1 MSSAADVG
9 SKRSRVSL
17 GALKPLAP
25 YALAHRG
32 RIGLALIALTVASAA
47 TLVVPIAVRR
57 MIDFGFS
64 DSNAGLIR
72 AYFLAMIGV
81 VAVLALASGAR
92 YYLVMTLGERVVAD
106 LRADL
111 FGHLTRLD
119 PSFFDA
125 EKTGD
130 IASRLSA
137 DTTQLKATFGSSASL
152 ALRNLFL
159 FVGAMTMMVVTSPK
173 LSAFVLAA
181 IPIIVLPLYAAGRSV
196 RERSRR
202 AQDRLAD
209 ATAFATESLSAVRVM
224 QSFLAERFTASR
236 YREAAFG
243 AYEAAR
249 TMTQA
254 RAIVTAAAIFLA
266 FGSVV
271 VVLWLGA
278 QEVIARKMT
287 GGTLSQ
293 FVLFAVFGAGAL
305 GQLSEVWNEVSQ
317 AAGAAGR
324 IGEIMAVK
332 PRIVAPP
339 QPLRLAKPVRGEFA
353 FQNVCFA
360 YPGREDDAVLR
371 DVSFRI
377 APGETVAIV
386 GPSGAGKSTLFQ
398 LALRFYD
405 PASGAVTLDGVDV
418 SKLDPA
424 DLRAEIALVP
434 QDAFI
439 FGATVADNIAYGA
452 PGATREAVVAAAQ
465 QAAAD
470 GFISNL
476 PRGYDTQLGERG
488 VTLSGGE
495 RQRIAIARAILKNAP
510 VLLLDEATS
519 ALDAENET
527 LVQGALE
534 TLMKGRSTLVIAH
547 RLATIVNA
555 DRIFVIE
562 AGRLVEEG
570 SHASLMAANGLYAR
584 LARLQFETGAAA
596 LTAVARP
603 VGAVWR
609 ARIRLDSWASAT
621 YLRAFGL
628 RHAGSRRRG
637 FGADRAFSRG
647 WAPKPVTTQSRSWS

>member
-1 MSSAADVG
+1 MSSAANG

-25 YALAHRG
+25 YALAHRT
-32 RIGLALIALTVASAA
+32 RIVLALIALTIASGA

-64 DSNAGLIR
+64 ASNAGIIR

-92 YYLVMTLGERVVAD
+92 YYLVMTLGEGVVAD

-111 FGHLTRLD
+111 FTHLTSLD
-119 PSFFDA
+119 ASFFDA

-159 FVGAMTMMVVTSPK
+159 FVGAITMMVVTSPK

-181 IPIIVLPLYAAGRSV
+181 IPVIVLPLYAAGRSV

-224 QSFLAERFTASR
+224 QSFLAERFTAGR
-236 YREAAFG
+236 YREAAYG

-249 TMTQA
+249 AMTQA
-254 RAIVTAAAIFLA
+254 RAFVTAAALFLA

-278 QEVIARKMT
+278 QEVIAHRMT
-287 GGTLSQ
+287 GGALSQ

-339 QPLRLAKPVRGEFA
+339 QPVTLAKPVRGELA
-353 FQNVCFA
+353 FRDVSFA
-360 YPGREDDAVLR
+360 YPGREEGQVLGE
-371 DVSFRI
+371 VNFRV
-377 APGETVAIV
+377 APGEVVAIV

-405 PASGAVTLDGVDV
+405 PLSGAVTLDGIDIAR
-418 SKLDPA
+418 LDPA

-439 FGATVADNIAYGA
+439 FGASVADNIAYGA
-452 PGATREAVVAAAQ
+452 PGAAREAVVASAR

-470 GFISNL
+470 GFISAL
-476 PRGYDTQLGERG
+476 PQGYDTLLGERG
-488 VTLSGGE
+488 ATLSGGE

-519 ALDAENET
+519 ALDAESET

-534 TLMKGRSTLVIAH
+534 TLMRGRSTLVIAH

-555 DRIFVIE
+555 DRILVIE
-562 AGRLVEEG
+562 AGRIVEEG

-596 LTAVARP
+596 LTATAE
-603 VGAVWR
+603 A
-609 ARIRLDSWASAT
+609 A
-621 YLRAFGL
+621 
-628 RHAGSRRRG
+628 
-637 FGADRAFSRG
+637 
-647 WAPKPVTTQSRSWS
+647 Q

>member
-9 SKRSRVSL
+9 SKRSRASL

-32 RIGLALIALTVASAA
+32 RIGLALIALTIASAA

-111 FGHLTRLD
+111 FSHLTRLD

-159 FVGAMTMMVVTSPK
+159 FVGAMAMMVVTSPK
-173 LSAFVLAA
+173 LSIFVLAA

-202 AQDRLAD
+202 AQDKLAD

-224 QSFLAERFTASR
+224 QSFVAEQFTARR
-236 YREAAFG
+236 YRDAAFG

-254 RAIVTAAAIFLA
+254 RAIVTATAIFLA

-278 QEVIARKMT
+278 QEVIARQMT

-324 IGEIMAVK
+324 IGEIMTVK
-332 PRIVAPP
+332 PRIVAPQ
-339 QPLRLAKPVRGEFA
+339 QPMKLAKPVRGEFA
-353 FQNVCFA
+353 FKNVRFA
-360 YPGREDDAVLR
+360 YPSRDDDAVLR
-371 DVSFRI
+371 DVSFRV

-405 PASGAVTLDGVDV
+405 PASGAVTLDGIDIA
-418 SKLDPA
+418 KLDPA

-452 PGATREAVVAAAQ
+452 PGATRDAVVAAAK

-470 GFISNL
+470 GFISDL
-476 PRGYDTQLGERG
+476 PQGYDTQLGERG

-555 DRIFVIE
+555 HRILVIE
-562 AGRLVEEG
+562 AGALVEEG
-570 SHASLMAANGLYAR
+570 THATLMAANGLYAR

-596 LTAVARP
+596 LTAARAIARRTTAE
-603 VGAVWR
+603 AV
-609 ARIRLDSWASAT
+609 
-621 YLRAFGL
+621 
-628 RHAGSRRRG
+628 H
-637 FGADRAFSRG
+637 FSS
-647 WAPKPVTTQSRSWS
+647 T

>member
-1 MSSAADVG
+1 MSSADAG

-17 GALKPLAP
+17 GALRPLAP
-25 YALAHRG
+25 YALVHRT
-32 RIGLALIALTVASAA
+32 RIVLALIALAVASGA

-64 DSNAGLIR
+64 DANAGIIR

-111 FGHLTRLD
+111 FTHLTRLD
-119 PSFFDA
+119 PSFFDS

-137 DTTQLKATFGSSASL
+137 DTTQLKATFGASASL

-159 FVGAMTMMVVTSPK
+159 FVGAIAMMVVTSPK

-181 IPIIVLPLYAAGRSV
+181 IPVIVLPLYAAGRSV

-224 QSFLAERFTASR
+224 QSFLAERFTSGR

-249 TMTQA
+249 AMAQA
-254 RAIVTAAAIFLA
+254 RALVTAAALFLA

-278 QEVIARKMT
+278 QEVITHRMT
-287 GGTLSQ
+287 GGALSQ

-324 IGEIMAVK
+324 IGEILAVK
-332 PRIVAPP
+332 PRIVAPGE
-339 QPLRLAKPVRGEFA
+339 PLKLAQPVRGELA
-353 FQNVCFA
+353 FRNVSFA
-360 YPGREDDAVLR
+360 YPGREDDPILR
-371 DVSFRI
+371 EVSFRV

-405 PASGAVTLDGVDV
+405 PLSGAVTLDGVDV
-418 SKLDPA
+418 SRLDPA

-439 FGATVADNIAYGA
+439 FGASVADNIAYGT
-452 PGATREAVVAAAQ
+452 PGATREAVVAAAK

-470 GFISNL
+470 GFVSAL
-476 PRGYDTQLGERG
+476 PQGYDTQLGERG

-519 ALDAENET
+519 ALDAESET
-527 LVQGALE
+527 LVQGAFE

-555 DRIFVIE
+555 HRILVIE

-570 SHASLMAANGLYAR
+570 THTSLMAANGLYAR

-596 LTAVARP
+596 LTAEA
-603 VGAVWR
+603 A
-609 ARIRLDSWASAT
+609 
-621 YLRAFGL
+621 
-628 RHAGSRRRG
+628 
-637 FGADRAFSRG
+637 
-647 WAPKPVTTQSRSWS
+647 Q

>member
-1 MSSAADVG
+1 MSSADAG

-17 GALKPLAP
+17 TALKPLVP
-25 YALAHRG
+25 YAFAHRT
-32 RIGLALIALTVASAA
+32 RVVLALIALGVASAA

-64 DSNAGLIR
+64 DANAGLIR

-111 FGHLTRLD
+111 FSHLTRLD

-159 FVGAMTMMVVTSPK
+159 FVGAITMMVFTSPK

-181 IPIIVLPLYAAGRSV
+181 IPVIVLPLYAAGRSV

-224 QSFLAERFTASR
+224 QSFLAEKFTASR

-249 TMTQA
+249 AMTQA

-278 QEVIARKMT
+278 QEVIAGSMT
-287 GGTLSQ
+287 GGALSQ

-324 IGEIMAVK
+324 IGEIMAVQ
-332 PRIVAPP
+332 PRIVAPA
-339 QPLRLAKPVRGEFA
+339 QPMKLARPVRGELA
-353 FQNVCFA
+353 FHDVCFA
-360 YPGREDDAVLR
+360 YPGHEGGAVLR
-371 DVSFRI
+371 DVSFRV

-405 PASGAVTLDGVDV
+405 PGSGSVMLDGVDIAR
-418 SKLDPA
+418 LDPV

-452 PGATREAVVAAAQ
+452 PGATREAVVAAAK

-470 GFISNL
+470 GFISAM
-476 PRGYDTQLGERG
+476 PQGYDTALGERG

-519 ALDAENET
+519 ALDAESET

-547 RLATIVNA
+547 RLATIVTVH
-555 DRIFVIE
+555 RILVIE
-562 AGRLVEEG
+562 AGRVVEEG
-570 SHASLMAANGLYAR
+570 SHASLMAANGLYSR

-596 LTAVARP
+596 LTAA
-603 VGAVWR
+603 AE
-609 ARIRLDSWASAT
+609 AA
-621 YLRAFGL
+621 
-628 RHAGSRRRG
+628 
-637 FGADRAFSRG
+637 
-647 WAPKPVTTQSRSWS
+647 Q

>member
-1 MSSAADVG
+1 MPN
-9 SKRSRVSL
+9 SKTSRSSL
-17 GALKPLAP
+17 GALRPLAP
-25 YALAHRG
+25 YAFVHRV
-32 RIGLALIALTVASAA
+32 RIGLALVALIIASAA

-64 DSNAGLIR
+64 ADNAGLIR
-72 AYFLAMIGV
+72 VYFLAMIGV

-111 FGHLTRLD
+111 FTHLTRLD
-119 PSFFDA
+119 PGFFDA
-125 EKTGD
+125 EKTGE

-137 DTTQLKATFGSSASL
+137 DTTQLKATFGSSASV

-159 FVGAMTMMVVTSPK
+159 FAGAITMMVITSPK

-196 RERSRR
+196 RQRSRR
-202 AQDRLAD
+202 AQDRLAE

-224 QSFLAERFTASR
+224 QSFVAESFTAGR
-236 YREAAFG
+236 YREAAYG

-249 TMTQA
+249 AMIQA
-254 RAIVTAAAIFLA
+254 RAFVTAAALFLA

-278 QEVIARKMT
+278 QDVIAHRMT
-287 GGTLSQ
+287 GGALSQ
-293 FVLFAVFGAGAL
+293 FVLFAVFAAGAL

-317 AAGAAGR
+317 AAGAGAR

-339 QPLRLAKPVRGEFA
+339 KPARLVRPVRGELA
-353 FQNVCFA
+353 FRDVSFA
-360 YPGREDDAVLR
+360 YPGREDGAVLR
-371 DVSFRI
+371 NVSFRA
-377 APGETVAIV
+377 APGEVVAIV

-405 PASGAVTLDGVDV
+405 PSSGVVALDGVDI
-418 SKLDPA
+418 STLDPA
-424 DLRAEIALVP
+424 ELRAEIALVP

-439 FGATVADNIAYGA
+439 FGASVADNIAYGA
-452 PGATREAVVAAAQ
+452 PGASREAIVAAAR

-470 GFISNL
+470 GFVAAL
-476 PRGYDTQLGERG
+476 PQGYDTELGERG

-495 RQRIAIARAILKNAP
+495 RQRLAIARAILKDAP
-510 VLLLDEATS
+510 ALLLDEATS
-519 ALDAENET
+519 SLDAESET

-534 TLMKGRSTLVIAH
+534 RLMKGRTTLVIAH

-555 DRIFVIE
+555 DRILVIE
-562 AGRLVEEG
+562 AGCVVEEG
-570 SHASLMAANGLYAR
+570 THASLLAANGLYAR

-596 LTAVARP
+596 LTAMA
-603 VGAVWR
+603 A
-609 ARIRLDSWASAT
+609 
-621 YLRAFGL
+621 
-628 RHAGSRRRG
+628 
-637 FGADRAFSRG
+637 
-647 WAPKPVTTQSRSWS
+647 Q

>member
-1 MSSAADVG
+1 MSSADAG
-9 SKRSRVSL
+9 SKASRSSL
-17 GALKPLAP
+17 AALRPLAP
-25 YALAHRG
+25 YAFVHRT
-32 RIGLALIALTVASAA
+32 RIGLALAALVAASAA

-64 DSNAGLIR
+64 ADNAGLIR
-72 AYFLAMIGV
+72 AYFLSMIGI

-111 FGHLTRLD
+111 FTHLTRLD

-159 FVGAMTMMVVTSPK
+159 FVGAITMMVITSPK

-202 AQDRLAD
+202 AQDRLAE
-209 ATAFATESLSAVRVM
+209 ATAFATESLTAVRVM
-224 QSFLAERFTASR
+224 QSFVAESFSAGR
-236 YREAAFG
+236 YRDAAYG

-249 TMTQA
+249 AMSEA
-254 RAIVTAAAIFLA
+254 RAFVTGAAIFLA
-266 FGSVV
+266 FSSVV

-278 QEVIARKMT
+278 QDVVAHRMT
-287 GGTLSQ
+287 GGALSQ

-317 AAGAAGR
+317 AAGAASR

-332 PRIVAPP
+332 PRIAAPANP
-339 QPLRLAKPVRGEFA
+339 APLPEPVRGELTFR
-353 FQNVCFA
+353 NVSFA
-360 YPGREDDAVLR
+360 YPGREDDPVLR
-371 DVSFRI
+371 DVSFRV
-377 APGETVAIV
+377 APGEVVAIV

-405 PASGAVTLDGVDV
+405 PSSGAVALDGVDI
-418 SKLDPA
+418 STLDPA
-424 DLRAEIALVP
+424 SLRAEIALVP

-439 FGATVADNIAYGA
+439 FGASVADNIAYGA
-452 PGATREAVVAAAQ
+452 PGASREAVVAAAR
-465 QAAAD
+465 QAAAH
-470 GFISNL
+470 GFIAAL
-476 PRGYDTQLGERG
+476 PEGYDTQLGERG

-495 RQRIAIARAILKNAP
+495 RQRIAIARAILKDAP

-519 ALDAENET
+519 ALDAESET

-534 TLMKGRSTLVIAH
+534 ALMKGRTTLVIAH
-547 RLATIVNA
+547 RLATIVSA
-555 DRIFVIE
+555 HRILVIE

-570 SHASLMAANGLYAR
+570 THASLLAAGGLYAR

-596 LTAVARP
+596 LTAAP
-603 VGAVWR
+603 EAV
-609 ARIRLDSWASAT
+609 
-621 YLRAFGL
+621 
-628 RHAGSRRRG
+628 
-637 FGADRAFSRG
+637 
-647 WAPKPVTTQSRSWS
+647 K

>member
-1 MSSAADVG
+1 MPSAVDSGA
-9 SKRSRVSL
+9 KRSRASL
-17 GALKPLAP
+17 SALRPLAP
-25 YALAHRG
+25 YAFAHRM
-32 RIGLALIALTVASAA
+32 RIVLALIALTIASAA
-47 TLVVPIAVRR
+47 TLVVPVAVRR

-72 AYFLAMIGV
+72 AYFLGMIGV

-92 YYLVMTLGERVVAD
+92 YYLVMTLGERVVAE

-111 FGHLTRLD
+111 FAHLTRLD

-130 IASRLSA
+130 IASRLST

-159 FVGAMTMMVVTSPK
+159 FVGAITMMVITSPK

-181 IPIIVLPLYAAGRSV
+181 IPLIVLPLYAAGRSV

-224 QSFLAERFTASR
+224 QSFLAEQFTARR
-236 YREAAFG
+236 YRDAAFG

-249 TMTQA
+249 AMTQA
-254 RAIVTAAAIFLA
+254 RALVTAAAIFLA

-278 QEVIARKMT
+278 QEVIARRMT
-287 GGTLSQ
+287 GGALSQ

-332 PRIVAPP
+332 PRIVAPS
-339 QPLRLAKPVRGEFA
+339 QPIKLTKPIRGELA
-353 FQNVCFA
+353 FRNVCFA
-360 YPGREDDAVLR
+360 YPGREDDSVLR
-371 DVSFRI
+371 GVSFRV
-377 APGETVAIV
+377 APGEVVAIV

-405 PASGAVTLDGVDV
+405 PASGAVMLDGVDISRLAPV
-418 SKLDPA
+418 

-439 FGATVADNIAYGA
+439 FGAAVADNIAYGA
-452 PGATREAVVAAAQ
+452 PGATRDAVVAAAK

-470 GFISNL
+470 GFISAL
-476 PRGYDTQLGERG
+476 PQGYDTQLGERG

-519 ALDAENET
+519 ALDAESET
-527 LVQGALE
+527 LVQDALE
-534 TLMKGRSTLVIAH
+534 TLMNGRATLVIAH

-555 DRIFVIE
+555 DRILVIE

-570 SHASLMAANGLYAR
+570 THASLMAANGLYAR

-596 LTAVARP
+596 LTAPAE
-603 VGAVWR
+603 A
-609 ARIRLDSWASAT
+609 A
-621 YLRAFGL
+621 
-628 RHAGSRRRG
+628 
-637 FGADRAFSRG
+637 
-647 WAPKPVTTQSRSWS
+647 Q

>member
-1 MSSAADVG
+1 MSSADPG
-9 SKRSRVSL
+9 SKSSRNSL
-17 GALKPLAP
+17 AALKPLAP
-25 YALAHRG
+25 YAFAHRG
-32 RIGLALIALTVASAA
+32 RIALALVALVIASAA

-111 FGHLTRLD
+111 FAHLTQLD

-159 FVGAMTMMVVTSPK
+159 FVGAITMMVVTSPK

-224 QSFLAERFTASR
+224 QSFLAEKFTASR

-243 AYEAAR
+243 AYDAAR

-254 RAIVTAAAIFLA
+254 RAIVTAAALFLA

-278 QEVIARKMT
+278 QEVVAGQMT

-324 IGEIMAVK
+324 IGEILAVK

-339 QPLRLAKPVRGEFA
+339 RPIKLGNPVRGELA
-353 FQNVCFA
+353 FHDVSFA

-371 DVSFRI
+371 GVSFRV

-405 PASGAVTLDGVDV
+405 PASGAIMLDGVNI

-439 FGATVADNIAYGA
+439 FGASVADNIAYGA
-452 PGATREAVVAAAQ
+452 PGATREAIVSAAR

-470 GFISNL
+470 RFISAL
-476 PRGYDTQLGERG
+476 PRGYDTALGERG

-495 RQRIAIARAILKNAP
+495 RQRIAIARAILKDAP

-519 ALDAENET
+519 ALDAESET

-555 DRIFVIE
+555 HRILVIE
-562 AGRLVEEG
+562 AGRVVEEG
-570 SHASLMAANGLYAR
+570 THASLMSANGLYAR

-596 LTAVARP
+596 LTAA
-603 VGAVWR
+603 A
-609 ARIRLDSWASAT
+609 
-621 YLRAFGL
+621 
-628 RHAGSRRRG
+628 
-637 FGADRAFSRG
+637 
-647 WAPKPVTTQSRSWS
+647 Q

>member
-1 MSSAADVG
+1 MSSADTG

-17 GALKPLAP
+17 AALKPLAP
-25 YALAHRG
+25 YAFVHRT
-32 RIGLALIALTVASAA
+32 RIVLALIALAIASAA

-111 FGHLTRLD
+111 FSHLTRLD
-119 PSFFDA
+119 PSFFDG

-159 FVGAMTMMVVTSPK
+159 FVGAITMMVFTSPK

-224 QSFLAERFTASR
+224 QSFLAEKFTASR

-249 TMTQA
+249 AMTQA

-278 QEVIARKMT
+278 QEVIAGSMT
-287 GGTLSQ
+287 GGALSQ

-332 PRIVAPP
+332 PRIVAPA
-339 QPLRLAKPVRGEFA
+339 QPVKLAKPVRGELA
-353 FQNVCFA
+353 FHDVRFA
-360 YPGREDDAVLR
+360 YPGRHDDAVLR
-371 DVSFRI
+371 AVSFRV

-405 PASGAVTLDGVDV
+405 PGSGSVMLDGVDI

-452 PGATREAVVAAAQ
+452 PGATRQAVVAAAK

-470 GFISNL
+470 SFISAM
-476 PRGYDTQLGERG
+476 PQGYDTALGERG

-495 RQRIAIARAILKNAP
+495 RQRIAIARAILKDAP

-519 ALDAENET
+519 ALDAESET

-555 DRIFVIE
+555 HRILVIE

-570 SHASLMAANGLYAR
+570 SHGSLMAANGLYAR

-596 LTAVARP
+596 LTAA
-603 VGAVWR
+603 AE
-609 ARIRLDSWASAT
+609 AA
-621 YLRAFGL
+621 
-628 RHAGSRRRG
+628 
-637 FGADRAFSRG
+637 
-647 WAPKPVTTQSRSWS
+647 Q

>member
-1 MSSAADVG
+1 MSSADPG

-17 GALKPLAP
+17 AALRPLAP
-25 YALAHRG
+25 YALVHRT
-32 RIGLALIALTVASAA
+32 RIVLALVALTIASGA

-64 DSNAGLIR
+64 DANAGLIR

-111 FGHLTRLD
+111 FSHLTRLD

-137 DTTQLKATFGSSASL
+137 DTTQLKATFGTSASL

-159 FVGAMTMMVVTSPK
+159 FVGAIAMMVVTSPK

-181 IPIIVLPLYAAGRSV
+181 IPVIVLPLYAAGRSV

-224 QSFLAERFTASR
+224 QSFQAERFTAGR

-249 TMTQA
+249 AMSLA
-254 RAIVTAAAIFLA
+254 RALVTTAAIFLA

-271 VVLWLGA
+271 FVLWLGA
-278 QEVIARKMT
+278 REVIAHRMT
-287 GGTLSQ
+287 GGALSQ

-324 IGEIMAVK
+324 IGEIMGVK
-332 PRIVAPP
+332 PRIVAPAEP
-339 QPLRLAKPVRGEFA
+339 IKLAKPVRGELA
-353 FQNVCFA
+353 FRNVSFA
-360 YPGREDDAVLR
+360 YPGREDDPVLR
-371 DVSFRI
+371 NVSFGV

-405 PASGAVTLDGVDV
+405 NEGGAVTLDGADV
-418 SKLDPA
+418 SRLDPA
-424 DLRAEIALVP
+424 SLRAEIALVP

-439 FGATVADNIAYGA
+439 FGASVAENIAYGA
-452 PGATREAVVAAAQ
+452 PAATREAVVAAAR

-470 GFISNL
+470 GFISAL
-476 PRGYDTQLGERG
+476 PRGYDTLLGERG

-534 TLMKGRSTLVIAH
+534 TLMKGRTTLVIAH

-555 DRIFVIE
+555 HRILVIE

-570 SHASLMAANGLYAR
+570 DHPSLMAANGLYAR

-596 LTAVARP
+596 LTA
-603 VGAVWR
+603 
-609 ARIRLDSWASAT
+609 AT
-621 YLRAFGL
+621 EA
-628 RHAGSRRRG
+628 A
-637 FGADRAFSRG
+637 
-647 WAPKPVTTQSRSWS
+647 Q

>member
-1 MSSAADVG
+1 MPSAADTG

-17 GALKPLAP
+17 GALRPLAP
-25 YALAHRG
+25 YAFAHRT
-32 RIGLALIALTVASAA
+32 RIVLALIALTIASAA

-64 DSNAGLIR
+64 AANAGLIH
-72 AYFLAMIGV
+72 AYFFAMIGV

-111 FGHLTRLD
+111 FTHLTRLD
-119 PSFFDA
+119 PSFFDT

-159 FVGAMTMMVVTSPK
+159 FVGAITMMVVTSPK
-173 LSAFVLAA
+173 LSAFVVAA
-181 IPIIVLPLYAAGRSV
+181 IPVIVLPLYAAGRSV
-196 RERSRR
+196 RQRSRR
-202 AQDRLAD
+202 AQDRLAE
-209 ATAFATESLSAVRVM
+209 ATAFAAESLSAVRVM
-224 QSFLAERFTASR
+224 QSFLAENFTAGR

-249 TMTQA
+249 AMSQA
-254 RAIVTAAAIFLA
+254 RALVTAAALFLA

-271 VVLWLGA
+271 VVLKFGA
-278 QEVIARKMT
+278 QGVIAGRMT
-287 GGTLSQ
+287 GGALSQ

-332 PRIVAPP
+332 PRIVAPA
-339 QPLRLAKPVRGEFA
+339 QPLKLAKPVRGGLSFL
-353 FQNVCFA
+353 NVSFA
-360 YPGREDDAVLR
+360 YPGREDDSVLR

-377 APGETVAIV
+377 APGEVVAIV

-405 PASGAVTLDGVDV
+405 PASGKVTLDGVDI
-418 SKLDPA
+418 SRLDPA
-424 DLRAEIALVP
+424 SLRAEIALVP

-452 PGATREAVVAAAQ
+452 PGATHEAVVDAAR

-470 GFISNL
+470 SFIAAL
-476 PRGYDTQLGERG
+476 PQGYDTPLGERG

-495 RQRIAIARAILKNAP
+495 RQRIAIARAILKDAP

-519 ALDAENET
+519 ALDAESET

-555 DRIFVIE
+555 HRILVIE
-562 AGRLVEEG
+562 AGCLVEEG

-584 LARLQFETGAAA
+584 LARLQFKTGAAA
-596 LTAVARP
+596 LTAA
-603 VGAVWR
+603 AE
-609 ARIRLDSWASAT
+609 AA
-621 YLRAFGL
+621 
-628 RHAGSRRRG
+628 
-637 FGADRAFSRG
+637 
-647 WAPKPVTTQSRSWS
+647 Q

>member
-1 MSSAADVG
+1 MSSADAG
-9 SKRSRVSL
+9 PKASRSSL
-17 GALKPLAP
+17 AALRPLAP
-25 YALAHRG
+25 YAFVHRT
-32 RIGLALIALTVASAA
+32 RIGLALAALVIASAA

-64 DSNAGLIR
+64 ADNAGLIR
-72 AYFLAMIGV
+72 AYFLSMIGI

-111 FGHLTRLD
+111 FTHLTRLD

-159 FVGAMTMMVVTSPK
+159 FVGAITMMVITSPK

-202 AQDRLAD
+202 AQDRLAE
-209 ATAFATESLSAVRVM
+209 ATAFATESLTAVRVM
-224 QSFLAERFTASR
+224 QSFVAESFSAGR
-236 YREAAFG
+236 YRDAAYG

-249 TMTQA
+249 AMSEA
-254 RAIVTAAAIFLA
+254 RAFVTGAAIFLA
-266 FGSVV
+266 FSSVV

-278 QEVIARKMT
+278 QDVVAHRMT
-287 GGTLSQ
+287 GGALSQ

-317 AAGAAGR
+317 AAGAASR

-332 PRIVAPP
+332 PRIAAPANP
-339 QPLRLAKPVRGEFA
+339 APLPEPVRGELTFR
-353 FQNVCFA
+353 NVTFA
-360 YPGREDDAVLR
+360 YPGREDDPVLR
-371 DVSFRI
+371 DVSFRV
-377 APGETVAIV
+377 APGEVVAIV

-405 PASGAVTLDGVDV
+405 PSSGAVALDGVDI
-418 SKLDPA
+418 STLDPA
-424 DLRAEIALVP
+424 SLRAEIALVP

-439 FGATVADNIAYGA
+439 FGASVADNIAYGA
-452 PGATREAVVAAAQ
+452 PGASREAVVAAAR
-465 QAAAD
+465 QAAAH
-470 GFISNL
+470 GFIAAL
-476 PRGYDTQLGERG
+476 PEGYDTQLGERG

-495 RQRIAIARAILKNAP
+495 RQRIAIARAILKDAP

-519 ALDAENET
+519 ALDAESET

-534 TLMKGRSTLVIAH
+534 ALMKGRTTLVIAH
-547 RLATIVNA
+547 RLATIVSA
-555 DRIFVIE
+555 HRILVIE

-570 SHASLMAANGLYAR
+570 THASLLAAGGLYAR

-596 LTAVARP
+596 LTAAP
-603 VGAVWR
+603 EAV
-609 ARIRLDSWASAT
+609 
-621 YLRAFGL
+621 
-628 RHAGSRRRG
+628 
-637 FGADRAFSRG
+637 
-647 WAPKPVTTQSRSWS
+647 K

>member
-1 MSSAADVG
+1 MSSATANAG
-9 SKRSRVSL
+9 SKTPPVSL
-17 GALKPLAP
+17 GALRALAP
-25 YALAHRG
+25 YAFAYRA
-32 RIGLALIALTVASAA
+32 RIAAALVALIVASGA

-57 MIDFGFS
+57 MIDYGFS
-64 DSNAGLIR
+64 DANAGLIR

-92 YYLVMTLGERVVAD
+92 YYFVMTLGERVVAD

-111 FGHLTRLD
+111 FTHLTRLD

-159 FVGAMTMMVVTSPK
+159 FAGAITMMVITSPK

-181 IPIIVLPLYAAGRSV
+181 IPMIVLPLYTAGRTV
-196 RERSRR
+196 RQRSRR
-202 AQDRLAD
+202 AQDRLAE

-224 QSFLAERFTASR
+224 QSFLAERFTAGR
-236 YREAAFG
+236 YRDAAYG

-249 TMTQA
+249 AMAEA
-254 RAIVTAAAIFLA
+254 RAFVTAAAIFLA
-266 FGSVV
+266 FSSVV

-278 QEVIARKMT
+278 QDVIARRMT
-287 GGTLSQ
+287 GGALSQ
-293 FVLFAVFGAGAL
+293 FILFAVFGAGAL
-305 GQLSEVWNEVSQ
+305 GQLSEVWNEASQ
-317 AAGAAGR
+317 AAGAAAR

-332 PRIVAPP
+332 PRIAAPLMP
-339 QPLRLAKPVRGEFA
+339 VKLAKPVRGELA
-353 FQNVCFA
+353 FRKVSFA
-360 YPGREDDAVLR
+360 YPGREEDSVLR
-371 DVSFRI
+371 DVSFSV
-377 APGETVAIV
+377 APGEVVAIV

-405 PASGAVTLDGVDV
+405 PSCGAVALDGVDISRV
-418 SKLDPA
+418 DPA
-424 DLRAEIALVP
+424 SLRAEIALVP

-439 FGATVADNIAYGA
+439 FGASVADNIAYGA
-452 PGATREAVVAAAQ
+452 PGATRQAIVEAAR

-470 GFISNL
+470 GFIAAL
-476 PRGYDTQLGERG
+476 PQGYDTPLGERG

-495 RQRIAIARAILKNAP
+495 RQRIAIARALLKDAP

-519 ALDAENET
+519 ALDAESET
-527 LVQGALE
+527 VVQGALE
-534 TLMKGRSTLVIAH
+534 TLMKGRTTLVIAH

-555 DRIFVIE
+555 RRILVIE

-570 SHASLMAANGLYAR
+570 THASLLAANGLYAR

-596 LTAVARP
+596 LTAA
-603 VGAVWR
+603 AE
-609 ARIRLDSWASAT
+609 AA
-621 YLRAFGL
+621 
-628 RHAGSRRRG
+628 
-637 FGADRAFSRG
+637 
-647 WAPKPVTTQSRSWS
+647 Q

>member
-1 MSSAADVG
+1 MSSADTG

-17 GALKPLAP
+17 AALKPLAP
-25 YALAHRG
+25 YAFVHRT
-32 RIGLALIALTVASAA
+32 RIVLALIALAIASAA

-111 FGHLTRLD
+111 FSHLTRLD
-119 PSFFDA
+119 PSFFDG

-159 FVGAMTMMVVTSPK
+159 FVGAITMMVFTSPK

-224 QSFLAERFTASR
+224 QSFLAEKFTASR

-249 TMTQA
+249 AMTQA

-278 QEVIARKMT
+278 QEVIAGAMT
-287 GGTLSQ
+287 GG
-293 FVLFAVFGAGAL
+293 AMMGGPMGGPPPGAPDQAP
-305 GQLSEVWNEVSQ
+305 
-317 AAGAAGR
+317 AAGQDQS
-324 IGEIMAVK
+324 
-332 PRIVAPP
+332 PP
-339 QPLRLAKPVRGEFA
+339 Q
-353 FQNVCFA
+353 
-360 YPGREDDAVLR
+360 
-371 DVSFRI
+371 
-377 APGETVAIV
+377 
-386 GPSGAGKSTLFQ
+386 
-398 LALRFYD
+398 
-405 PASGAVTLDGVDV
+405 DGSD
-418 SKLDPA
+418 
-424 DLRAEIALVP
+424 
-434 QDAFI
+434 Q
-439 FGATVADNIAYGA
+439 
-452 PGATREAVVAAAQ
+452 
-465 QAAAD
+465 
-470 GFISNL
+470 
-476 PRGYDTQLGERG
+476 
-488 VTLSGGE
+488 
-495 RQRIAIARAILKNAP
+495 
-510 VLLLDEATS
+510 
-519 ALDAENET
+519 
-527 LVQGALE
+527 
-534 TLMKGRSTLVIAH
+534 
-547 RLATIVNA
+547 
-555 DRIFVIE
+555 
-562 AGRLVEEG
+562 
-570 SHASLMAANGLYAR
+570 
-584 LARLQFETGAAA
+584 
-596 LTAVARP
+596 
-603 VGAVWR
+603 
-609 ARIRLDSWASAT
+609 
-621 YLRAFGL
+621 
-628 RHAGSRRRG
+628 
-637 FGADRAFSRG
+637 
-647 WAPKPVTTQSRSWS
+647 

>member
-1 MSSAADVG
+1 MPSAADTG

-25 YALAHRG
+25 YAFAHRT
-32 RIGLALIALTVASAA
+32 RIVLALIALTIASAA

-64 DSNAGLIR
+64 AANAGLIH
-72 AYFLAMIGV
+72 AYFFAMIGV

-111 FGHLTRLD
+111 FTHLTRLD
-119 PSFFDA
+119 PSFFDT

-159 FVGAMTMMVVTSPK
+159 FVGAITMMVVTSPK
-173 LSAFVLAA
+173 LSAFVVAA
-181 IPIIVLPLYAAGRSV
+181 IPVIVLPLYAAGRSV
-196 RERSRR
+196 RQRSRR
-202 AQDRLAD
+202 AQDRLAE
-209 ATAFATESLSAVRVM
+209 ATAFAAESLSAVRVM
-224 QSFLAERFTASR
+224 QSFLAENFTAGR

-249 TMTQA
+249 AMSQA
-254 RAIVTAAAIFLA
+254 RALVTAAALFLA

-271 VVLWLGA
+271 VVLKFGA
-278 QEVIARKMT
+278 QEVIAGRMT
-287 GGTLSQ
+287 GGALSQ

-332 PRIVAPP
+332 PRIVAPA
-339 QPLRLAKPVRGEFA
+339 QPLKLAKPVRGGLSFL
-353 FQNVCFA
+353 NVSFA
-360 YPGREDDAVLR
+360 YPGREDDSVLR

-377 APGETVAIV
+377 APGEVVAIV

-405 PASGAVTLDGVDV
+405 PASGKVTLDGVDI
-418 SKLDPA
+418 SRLDPA
-424 DLRAEIALVP
+424 SLRAEIALVP

-452 PGATREAVVAAAQ
+452 PGATHEAVVDAAR

-470 GFISNL
+470 SFIAAL
-476 PRGYDTQLGERG
+476 PQGYDTPLGERG

-495 RQRIAIARAILKNAP
+495 RQRIAIARAILKDAP

-519 ALDAENET
+519 ALDAESET

-555 DRIFVIE
+555 HRILVIE

-584 LARLQFETGAAA
+584 LARLQFKTGAAA
-596 LTAVARP
+596 LTAA
-603 VGAVWR
+603 AE
-609 ARIRLDSWASAT
+609 AA
-621 YLRAFGL
+621 
-628 RHAGSRRRG
+628 
-637 FGADRAFSRG
+637 
-647 WAPKPVTTQSRSWS
+647 Q

>member
-1 MSSAADVG
+1 
-9 SKRSRVSL
+9 
-17 GALKPLAP
+17 
-25 YALAHRG
+25 
-32 RIGLALIALTVASAA
+32 
-47 TLVVPIAVRR
+47 
-57 MIDFGFS
+57 
-64 DSNAGLIR
+64 
-72 AYFLAMIGV
+72 
-81 VAVLALASGAR
+81 
-92 YYLVMTLGERVVAD
+92 MTLGERVVAD

-111 FGHLTRLD
+111 FSHLTRLD

-137 DTTQLKATFGSSASL
+137 DTTQLKATFGASASL

-159 FVGAMTMMVVTSPK
+159 FVGAIAMMVVTSPK

-181 IPIIVLPLYAAGRSV
+181 IPVIVLPLYAAGRSV

-224 QSFLAERFTASR
+224 QSFQAERFTAGR

-249 TMTQA
+249 AMSLA
-254 RAIVTAAAIFLA
+254 RALVTTAAIFLA

-271 VVLWLGA
+271 FVLWLGA
-278 QEVIARKMT
+278 REVIAHRMT
-287 GGTLSQ
+287 GGALSQ

-324 IGEIMAVK
+324 IGEIMGVK
-332 PRIVAPP
+332 PRIVAPAEP
-339 QPLRLAKPVRGEFA
+339 IKLAKPVRGELA
-353 FQNVCFA
+353 FRNVSFA
-360 YPGREDDAVLR
+360 YPGREDDPVLR
-371 DVSFRI
+371 NVSFGV

-405 PASGAVTLDGVDV
+405 NEGGAVTLDGADV
-418 SKLDPA
+418 SRLDPA
-424 DLRAEIALVP
+424 SLRAEIALVP

-439 FGATVADNIAYGA
+439 FGASVAENIAYGA
-452 PGATREAVVAAAQ
+452 PAATREAVVAAAR

-470 GFISNL
+470 GFISAL
-476 PRGYDTQLGERG
+476 PRGYDALLGERG

-534 TLMKGRSTLVIAH
+534 TLMKGRTTLVIAH

-555 DRIFVIE
+555 HRILVIE

-570 SHASLMAANGLYAR
+570 DHPSLMAANGLYAR

-596 LTAVARP
+596 LTA
-603 VGAVWR
+603 
-609 ARIRLDSWASAT
+609 AT
-621 YLRAFGL
+621 EA
-628 RHAGSRRRG
+628 A
-637 FGADRAFSRG
+637 
-647 WAPKPVTTQSRSWS
+647 Q

>member
-1 MSSAADVG
+1 MSSAAAG

-17 GALKPLAP
+17 GALRPLAP
-25 YALAHRG
+25 YALVHRT
-32 RIGLALIALTVASAA
+32 RIVLALIALTIASAA
-47 TLVVPIAVRR
+47 TLVVPVAVRR

-64 DSNAGLIR
+64 DANAGLIR

-92 YYLVMTLGERVVAD
+92 YYLVMALGERVVAD

-111 FGHLTRLD
+111 FSHLTRLD
-119 PSFFDA
+119 PAFFDA

-137 DTTQLKATFGSSASL
+137 DTTQLKATFGASASL

-159 FVGAMTMMVVTSPK
+159 FVGAIAMMVVTSPK

-181 IPIIVLPLYAAGRSV
+181 IPVIVLPLYAAGRSV

-224 QSFLAERFTASR
+224 QSFLAERFTAAR

-249 TMTQA
+249 AMSQA
-254 RAIVTAAAIFLA
+254 RALVTAAAIFLA

-271 VVLWLGA
+271 FVLWLGA
-278 QEVIARKMT
+278 REVIAHRMT
-287 GGTLSQ
+287 GGALSQ

-324 IGEIMAVK
+324 IGEIMGVK
-332 PRIVAPP
+332 PRIVAPAEP
-339 QPLRLAKPVRGEFA
+339 IKLAKPVRGELA
-353 FQNVCFA
+353 FRNVSFA
-360 YPGREDDAVLR
+360 YPGREDDPVLR
-371 DVSFRI
+371 NVTFRV

-405 PASGAVTLDGVDV
+405 TGGGAVTLDGADV
-418 SKLDPA
+418 SRLDPA
-424 DLRAEIALVP
+424 SLRAEIALVP

-439 FGATVADNIAYGA
+439 FGASVADNIGYGA
-452 PGATREAVVAAAQ
+452 PGATREAVVAAAR

-470 GFISNL
+470 GFISAL
-476 PRGYDTQLGERG
+476 PRGYDTLLGERG

-519 ALDAENET
+519 ALDAESET
-527 LVQGALE
+527 LVQSALE
-534 TLMKGRSTLVIAH
+534 TLMKGRTTLVIAH

-555 DRIFVIE
+555 HRILVIE

-570 SHASLMAANGLYAR
+570 DHASLMAANGLYAR

-596 LTAVARP
+596 LTA
-603 VGAVWR
+603 
-609 ARIRLDSWASAT
+609 AT
-621 YLRAFGL
+621 EA
-628 RHAGSRRRG
+628 A
-637 FGADRAFSRG
+637 
-647 WAPKPVTTQSRSWS
+647 Q

>member
-9 SKRSRVSL
+9 SKRPRASL

-111 FGHLTRLD
+111 FSHLTRLD

-159 FVGAMTMMVVTSPK
+159 FVGAMAMMVVTSPK
-173 LSAFVLAA
+173 LSIYVLAA

-224 QSFLAERFTASR
+224 QSFLAEQFTARR
-236 YREAAFG
+236 YRDAAFG

-278 QEVIARKMT
+278 QEVIARQMT

-332 PRIVAPP
+332 PRIVAPVRP
-339 QPLRLAKPVRGEFA
+339 TKLTKPVRAEFA

-371 DVSFRI
+371 DVSFRV

-405 PASGAVTLDGVDV
+405 PASGSVTLDGIDV

-452 PGATREAVVAAAQ
+452 PGVNREAVVAAAR

-470 GFISNL
+470 RFISDL
-476 PRGYDTQLGERG
+476 PQGYDTQLGERG

-555 DRIFVIE
+555 HRILVIE

-570 SHASLMAANGLYAR
+570 THTSLMAANGLYAR
-584 LARLQFETGAAA
+584 LARLQLETGAAA
-596 LTAVARP
+596 LTAA
-603 VGAVWR
+603 A
-609 ARIRLDSWASAT
+609 
-621 YLRAFGL
+621 
-628 RHAGSRRRG
+628 
-637 FGADRAFSRG
+637 
-647 WAPKPVTTQSRSWS
+647 Q

>member
-1 MSSAADVG
+1 MPSAADVG
-9 SKRSRVSL
+9 SKRSRISL
-17 GALKPLAP
+17 GALRPLAP
-25 YALAHRG
+25 YAFAHRG
-32 RIGLALIALTVASAA
+32 RIALALVALAIASAA

-111 FGHLTRLD
+111 FSHLTRLD
-119 PSFFDA
+119 PSFFDG

-159 FVGAMTMMVVTSPK
+159 FVGAITMMVFTSPK

-224 QSFLAERFTASR
+224 QSFLAEKFTAGR

-254 RAIVTAAAIFLA
+254 RAFVTAAALFLA

-278 QEVIARKMT
+278 QEVVAGKMT

-324 IGEIMAVK
+324 IGEIMAVE
-332 PRIVAPP
+332 PRIVAPA
-339 QPLRLAKPVRGEFA
+339 QPVRLAKPVHGELA
-353 FQNVCFA
+353 FDDVCFA
-360 YPGREDDAVLR
+360 YPGRHDDSVLR
-371 DVSFRI
+371 DVSFRV

-405 PASGAVTLDGVDV
+405 PGSGSVMLDGVDI

-452 PGATREAVVAAAQ
+452 PGATREAVVAAAK

-470 GFISNL
+470 GFISTM
-476 PRGYDTQLGERG
+476 PQGYDTPLGERG

-519 ALDAENET
+519 ALDAESET

-555 DRIFVIE
+555 DRILVVE
-562 AGRLVEEG
+562 AGRVVEEG
-570 SHASLMAANGLYAR
+570 SHASLMAANGLYSR

-596 LTAVARP
+596 LTAA
-603 VGAVWR
+603 AE
-609 ARIRLDSWASAT
+609 AAL
-621 YLRAFGL
+621 
-628 RHAGSRRRG
+628 
-637 FGADRAFSRG
+637 
-647 WAPKPVTTQSRSWS
+647 

>member
-1 MSSAADVG
+1 MSSAADAG
-9 SKRSRVSL
+9 SKRSRVPL

-25 YALAHRG
+25 YAFAHRG
-32 RIGLALIALTVASAA
+32 RIGLALIALTIASAA

-64 DSNAGLIR
+64 HSNASLIR

-111 FGHLTRLD
+111 FSHLTRLD

-159 FVGAMTMMVVTSPK
+159 FVGAITMMVFTSPK

-181 IPIIVLPLYAAGRSV
+181 IPVIVLPLYAAGRSV

-224 QSFLAERFTASR
+224 QSFLAETFTASR

-249 TMTQA
+249 AMSEA
-254 RAIVTAAAIFLA
+254 RAFVTAAALFLA

-278 QEVIARKMT
+278 QEVIAGQMT
-287 GGTLSQ
+287 GGALSQ

-332 PRIVAPP
+332 PRIRAPA
-339 QPLRLAKPVRGEFA
+339 QPMKLAKPVRGELA
-353 FQNVCFA
+353 FHDVCFA
-360 YPGREDDAVLR
+360 YPGREDGAVLR
-371 DVSFRI
+371 DVSFRV
-377 APGETVAIV
+377 AAGEMVAIV

-405 PASGAVTLDGVDV
+405 PSSGAVMLDGVDI

-424 DLRAEIALVP
+424 GLRAEIALVP

-452 PGATREAVVAAAQ
+452 PGATREAVLAAAK

-470 GFISNL
+470 GFISAL
-476 PRGYDTQLGERG
+476 PQGYDTALGERG

-495 RQRIAIARAILKNAP
+495 RQRIAIARAILKDAP

-519 ALDAENET
+519 ALDAESET

-547 RLATIVNA
+547 RLATIVTA
-555 DRIFVIE
+555 HRILVIE
-562 AGRLVEEG
+562 AGRLVEQG
-570 SHASLMAANGLYAR
+570 SHASLMAANGLYSR

-596 LTAVARP
+596 LTAA
-603 VGAVWR
+603 AE
-609 ARIRLDSWASAT
+609 AA
-621 YLRAFGL
+621 
-628 RHAGSRRRG
+628 
-637 FGADRAFSRG
+637 
-647 WAPKPVTTQSRSWS
+647 Q

>member
-1 MSSAADVG
+1 MSSADAG
-9 SKRSRVSL
+9 PKTSRPSL
-17 GALKPLAP
+17 TALKPLAP
-25 YALAHRG
+25 YALIHRG
-32 RIGLALIALTVASAA
+32 RIGLALLALLFASAA
-47 TLVVPIAVRR
+47 TLVVPVAVRR

-64 DSNAGLIR
+64 DANAGLIH

-111 FGHLTRLD
+111 FDHLTRLD
-119 PSFFDA
+119 PAFFDA

-159 FVGAMTMMVVTSPK
+159 FVGAIAMMVATSPK

-181 IPIIVLPLYAAGRSV
+181 IPVIVLPLYAAGRSV

-202 AQDRLAD
+202 AQDRLAE

-224 QSFLAERFTASR
+224 QSFVAEAFTARR
-236 YREAAFG
+236 YRAAAYG

-249 TMTQA
+249 AMSGA
-254 RAIVTAAAIFLA
+254 RAFVTAAAIFLA
-266 FGSVV
+266 FSSVV

-278 QEVIARKMT
+278 QDVIAHRMT
-287 GGTLSQ
+287 AGALSQ

-317 AAGAAGR
+317 AAGAAAR
-324 IGEIMAVK
+324 IGEIIAVK
-332 PRIVAPP
+332 PRIAAP
-339 QPLRLAKPVRGEFA
+339 AKPTALPAPVRGELA
-353 FQNVCFA
+353 FRDVSFA
-360 YPGREDDAVLR
+360 YPGREDELALR
-371 DVSFRI
+371 EVSFRV
-377 APGETVAIV
+377 APGEAVAIV

-405 PASGAVTLDGVDV
+405 PLSGAITLDGVDI
-418 SKLDPA
+418 STLDPA
-424 DLRAEIALVP
+424 RLRAEIALVP

-439 FGATVADNIAYGA
+439 FGASVADNIAYGA
-452 PGATREAVVAAAQ
+452 PGATREAIVKAAK

-470 GFISNL
+470 CFIAAL
-476 PRGYDTQLGERG
+476 PQGYDTELGERG

-495 RQRIAIARAILKNAP
+495 RQRIAVARAILKDAP
-510 VLLLDEATS
+510 ALLLDEATS
-519 ALDAENET
+519 ALDSESET
-527 LVQGALE
+527 LVQGALAA
-534 TLMKGRSTLVIAH
+534 LMQGRTTLVIAH

-555 DRIFVIE
+555 DRI
-562 AGRLVEEG
+562 LVLDGG
-570 SHASLMAANGLYAR
+570 SVVEQGTHASLMEAGGLYAR
-584 LARLQFETGAAA
+584 LARLQFETPAAA
-596 LTAVARP
+596 LTAVAE
-603 VGAVWR
+603 A
-609 ARIRLDSWASAT
+609 A
-621 YLRAFGL
+621 
-628 RHAGSRRRG
+628 
-637 FGADRAFSRG
+637 
-647 WAPKPVTTQSRSWS
+647 K

>member
-1 MSSAADVG
+1 MSNADSG
-9 SKRSRVSL
+9 IKRSRGSL
-17 GALKPLAP
+17 GALKALAP
-25 YALAHRG
+25 YAFVHRT
-32 RIGLALIALTVASAA
+32 RIALALIALAIASGA

-64 DSNAGLIR
+64 ADNAGLIR

-111 FGHLTRLD
+111 FTHLTRLD

-137 DTTQLKATFGSSASL
+137 DTTQLKATFGASASL

-159 FVGAMTMMVVTSPK
+159 FVGAIAMMVVTSPK

-196 RERSRR
+196 RQRSRR
-202 AQDRLAD
+202 AQDRLAN

-224 QSFLAERFTASR
+224 QSFLAERFTAAR

-249 TMTQA
+249 AMA
-254 RAIVTAAAIFLA
+254 RARALVTAAALFLA

-278 QEVIARKMT
+278 QEVIAHRMT
-287 GGTLSQ
+287 GGALSQ

-332 PRIVAPP
+332 PRIVAPA
-339 QPLRLAKPVRGEFA
+339 QPLKLTKPVRGELA
-353 FQNVCFA
+353 FVDVSFA
-360 YPGREDDAVLR
+360 YPGREDDAALR
-371 DVSFRI
+371 GVSFRV

-405 PASGAVTLDGVDV
+405 PLSGAVTLDGVDI
-418 SKLDPA
+418 SRLDPA
-424 DLRAEIALVP
+424 DLRGEVALVP

-439 FGATVADNIAYGA
+439 FGASVADNIAYGA
-452 PGATREAVVAAAQ
+452 VGATRDAVIGAAK

-470 GFISNL
+470 SFISAL
-476 PRGYDTQLGERG
+476 PKGYDSLLGERG

-495 RQRIAIARAILKNAP
+495 RQRIAIARALLKDAP
-510 VLLLDEATS
+510 LLLLDEATS
-519 ALDAENET
+519 ALDAESET

-534 TLMKGRSTLVIAH
+534 TLMNGRSTLVIAH

-555 DRIFVIE
+555 DRILVIE

-570 SHASLMAANGLYAR
+570 THATLMAANGLYAR

-596 LTAVARP
+596 LTAEA
-603 VGAVWR
+603 A
-609 ARIRLDSWASAT
+609 
-621 YLRAFGL
+621 
-628 RHAGSRRRG
+628 
-637 FGADRAFSRG
+637 
-647 WAPKPVTTQSRSWS
+647 Q

>member
-1 MSSAADVG
+1 MSSADAG

-17 GALKPLAP
+17 TALKPLAP
-25 YALAHRG
+25 YAFAHRT
-32 RIGLALIALTVASAA
+32 RIVLALIALAIASAA

-64 DSNAGLIR
+64 DANAGLIR
-72 AYFLAMIGV
+72 AYFLAMICV

-106 LRADL
+106 LRVDL
-111 FGHLTRLD
+111 FSHLTRLD

-159 FVGAMTMMVVTSPK
+159 FVGAITMMVFTSPK

-181 IPIIVLPLYAAGRSV
+181 IPVIVLPLYAAGRSV

-224 QSFLAERFTASR
+224 QSFLAEKFTASR
-236 YREAAFG
+236 YREAVFG

-249 TMTQA
+249 AMTHA
-254 RAIVTAAAIFLA
+254 RAIVTSAAIFLA

-278 QEVIARKMT
+278 QEVIAGSMT
-287 GGTLSQ
+287 GGALSQ

-324 IGEIMAVK
+324 IGEIMAVR
-332 PRIVAPP
+332 PRIVAPA
-339 QPLRLAKPVRGEFA
+339 QPMKLAKPVRGELA
-353 FQNVCFA
+353 FHDVCFA
-360 YPGREDDAVLR
+360 YPGREGGAVLR
-371 DVSFRI
+371 DVSFRV
-377 APGETVAIV
+377 APGEIVAIV

-405 PASGAVTLDGVDV
+405 PGSGSVMLDGVDIAR
-418 SKLDPA
+418 LDPV

-452 PGATREAVVAAAQ
+452 PGATHGAVVAAAK

-470 GFISNL
+470 GFISAM
-476 PRGYDTQLGERG
+476 PQGYDTALGERG

-519 ALDAENET
+519 ALDAESET

-547 RLATIVNA
+547 RLATIVTA
-555 DRIFVIE
+555 HRILVIE
-562 AGRLVEEG
+562 AGRVVEEG
-570 SHASLMAANGLYAR
+570 SHASLMAANGLYSR

-596 LTAVARP
+596 LT
-603 VGAVWR
+603 GA
-609 ARIRLDSWASAT
+609 AEAA
-621 YLRAFGL
+621 
-628 RHAGSRRRG
+628 
-637 FGADRAFSRG
+637 
-647 WAPKPVTTQSRSWS
+647 Q

>member
-1 MSSAADVG
+1 MSSAADAG

-25 YALAHRG
+25 YAFAHRG
-32 RIGLALIALTVASAA
+32 RIVLALIALAIASAA

-64 DSNAGLIR
+64 DANVGLIR

-111 FGHLTRLD
+111 FSHLTRLD
-119 PSFFDA
+119 PSFFDG

-159 FVGAMTMMVVTSPK
+159 FVGAITMMVFTSPK

-236 YREAAFG
+236 YREAALG

-249 TMTQA
+249 AMSQA
-254 RAIVTAAAIFLA
+254 RALVTAAALFLA

-278 QEVIARKMT
+278 QEVIAHRMT
-287 GGTLSQ
+287 GGALSQ

-324 IGEIMAVK
+324 IGEIMAVQ
-332 PRIVAPP
+332 PRIVAPA
-339 QPLRLAKPVRGEFA
+339 QPMKLAKPVRGELA
-353 FQNVCFA
+353 FHDVCFA
-360 YPGREDDAVLR
+360 YPGREDGAVLR
-371 DVSFRI
+371 DVGFRV

-405 PASGAVTLDGVDV
+405 PGTGSVLLDGVDIA
-418 SKLDPA
+418 KLDPVH
-424 DLRAEIALVP
+424 LRAEIALVP

-452 PGATREAVVAAAQ
+452 PGATREAVVAAAK

-470 GFISNL
+470 GFISAL
-476 PRGYDTQLGERG
+476 PQGYDTPLRERG

-519 ALDAENET
+519 ALDAESET

-555 DRIFVIE
+555 HRILVIE
-562 AGRLVEEG
+562 AGCVVEEG

-596 LTAVARP
+596 LTATAE
-603 VGAVWR
+603 A
-609 ARIRLDSWASAT
+609 A
-621 YLRAFGL
+621 
-628 RHAGSRRRG
+628 
-637 FGADRAFSRG
+637 
-647 WAPKPVTTQSRSWS
+647 Q

>member
-9 SKRSRVSL
+9 SKRSRASL

-111 FGHLTRLD
+111 FAHLTRLD
-119 PSFFDA
+119 PSFFDG
-125 EKTGD
+125 EKAGD

-159 FVGAMTMMVVTSPK
+159 FVGAMAMMVVTSPK
-173 LSAFVLAA
+173 LSIFVLAA

-224 QSFLAERFTASR
+224 QSFLAEGFTASR
-236 YREAAFG
+236 YRQAAFG

-278 QEVIARKMT
+278 QEVVARQMT

-332 PRIVAPP
+332 PRIVAPVRP
-339 QPLRLAKPVRGEFA
+339 MKLAKPVRGEFA
-353 FQNVCFA
+353 FQNVRFA

-371 DVSFRI
+371 DVSFRV

-405 PASGAVTLDGVDV
+405 PGSGSVMLDGINI
-418 SKLDPA
+418 SKLDPVE
-424 DLRAEIALVP
+424 LRAEIALVP

-452 PGATREAVVAAAQ
+452 PGATREAVVAAAK

-470 GFISNL
+470 SFVSDL
-476 PRGYDTQLGERG
+476 PQGYDTQLGERG

-495 RQRIAIARAILKNAP
+495 RQRIAIARAILKDAP

-555 DRIFVIE
+555 HRILVIE
-562 AGRLVEEG
+562 AGSLVEEG
-570 SHASLMAANGLYAR
+570 THASLMAANGLYAR

-596 LTAVARP
+596 LTAA
-603 VGAVWR
+603 A
-609 ARIRLDSWASAT
+609 
-621 YLRAFGL
+621 
-628 RHAGSRRRG
+628 
-637 FGADRAFSRG
+637 
-647 WAPKPVTTQSRSWS
+647 Q